1 LTNTGNII
9 ISFPEE
15 TGYKPKISIIVSM
28 LMAMTKKAKKNHI
41 GYSFVKVDVLFIL
54 RL

>member
-1 LTNTGNII
+1 MK

-15 TGYKPKISIIVSM
+15 IGYKPRKSIIVSI
-28 LMAMTKKAKKNHI
+28 LMEIIIKAKKNHI

-54 RL
+54 IL